1 MCTKKQ
7 ALSYHE
13 HNICSQ
19 DTTHRV
25 ANKNDIRSRGL
36 VRSKPFAEVISGNV
50 YRAIGLVA
58 WIYLGMNDM
67 RVGQEVGEKSMNMSG
82 E

>member
-1 MCTKKQ
+1 MYTERQ

-13 HNICSQ
+13 HDICSQ
-19 DTTHRV
+19 NTTHRV
-25 ANKNDIRSRGL
+25 ANKNDIRGRGL
-36 VRSKPFAEVISGNV
+36 MGAKPFAEVISSNV

-67 RVGQEVGEKSMNMSG
+67 RVGQEVGEKSMNMSR